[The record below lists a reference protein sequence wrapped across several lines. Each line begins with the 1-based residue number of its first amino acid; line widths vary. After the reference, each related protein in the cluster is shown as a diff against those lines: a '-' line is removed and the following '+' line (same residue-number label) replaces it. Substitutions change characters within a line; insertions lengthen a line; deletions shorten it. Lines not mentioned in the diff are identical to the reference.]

1 MNASITSRVTVATV
15 GLLGT
20 IGLLAGSASA
30 EPNETPNN
38 QGTVVVGTAG
48 NTRYVATDG
57 EVTWGDDGTTSAT
70 RAISRFSD
78 LTVIDTD
85 LGPVYVGTAG
95 TIRYAITNNEVIWG
109 STQGGTAA

>member
-1 MNASITSRVTVATV
+1 MNASIKSRVAVGAL

-20 IGLLAGSASA
+20 VGLLAGSASA
-30 EPNETPNN
+30 ASSDAPSD
-38 QGTVVVGTAG
+38 QGTVVDRTAG

-57 EVTWGDDGTTSAT
+57 EVVWGDAT
-70 RAISRFSD
+70 PPNRPLIRFSD

-95 TIRYAITNNEVIWG
+95 NIRYVITSNEVIWG
-109 STQGGTAA
+109 SMEGVTPA

>member
-1 MNASITSRVTVATV
+1 MNASIKSRVAVATL

-20 IGLLAGSASA
+20 VGLLAGSASA
-30 EPNETPNN
+30 EPSDAPSD

-57 EVTWGDDGTTSAT
+57 EVIWGDAT
-70 RAISRFSD
+70 PATCAGVSFSD

-85 LGPVYVGTAG
+85 LGPVYVGTG
-95 TIRYAITNNEVIWG
+95 GNVRYVITSNEVIWG
-109 STQGGTAA
+109 PMTGGPAT

>member
-1 MNASITSRVTVATV
+1 MNASIKSRVAVAAL

-20 IGLLAGSASA
+20 VGLLAGSASA
-30 EPNETPNN
+30 ASSDAPSD

-57 EVTWGDDGTTSAT
+57 EVIWGHAT
-70 RAISRFSD
+70 PPTIRGFSD

-95 TIRYAITNNEVIWG
+95 NIRYVITSNEVIWG
-109 STQGGTAA
+109 SMDGVTPA

>member
-1 MNASITSRVTVATV
+1 MNASIKSRVGVATL

-30 EPNETPNN
+30 EPSNAPRD

-57 EVTWGDDGTTSAT
+57 EVTWGDASAPGAESPL
-70 RAISRFSD
+70 RDFRV
-78 LTVIDTD
+78 LETD
-85 LGPVYVGTAG
+85 LGPVYVGTG
-95 TIRYAITNNEVIWG
+95 SNIRYVITSNEVIWG
-109 STQGGTAA
+109 ATEGATAA